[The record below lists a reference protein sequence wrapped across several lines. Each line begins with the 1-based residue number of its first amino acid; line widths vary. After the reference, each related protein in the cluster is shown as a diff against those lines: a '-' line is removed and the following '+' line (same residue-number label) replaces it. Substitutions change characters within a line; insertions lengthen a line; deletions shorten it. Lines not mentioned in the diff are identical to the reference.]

1 MSSVVASVEFFEPLV
16 TERVVAIGAPAD
28 GGAIDVWQ
36 YLAEGINEFAVAK
49 SIVDHFDAHPKDL
62 QDPSVDRLGLYLC
75 AKVTLKREQVSFA
88 IAQRTVEKAR
98 EQSRSVVGIA
108 KSFLGFANSVRSAVL
123 VNPGPVVLT
132 AVLIVLLWVR

>member
-1 MSSVVASVEFFEPLV
+1 MSSVVVPVESFESLV
-16 TERVVAIGAPAD
+16 TERVIAIGAPAD
-28 GGAIDVWQ
+28 GGTVDVWQ
-36 YLAEGINEFAVAK
+36 YLAEGIDEFAVAK

-62 QDPSVDRLGLYLC
+62 QDPGVDRLGLYLR

-88 IAQRTVEKAR
+88 IAQRTVDKAR